1 MLINRLLVIGIILI
15 VYSVCAT
22 LYAIYFRRAAII
34 LNGVVVRNERN
45 KNEYTPVVRISYQGQ
60 EKMMECNESSKFR
73 KYVEGEEIKVYYN
86 PNNHQKVYIVGNN
99 SAIYANILLMGVGVL
114 ALILAS

>member
-1 MLINRLLVIGIILI
+1 M
-15 VYSVCAT
+15 
-22 LYAIYFRRAAII
+22 
-34 LNGVVVRNERN
+34 
-45 KNEYTPVVRISYQGQ
+45 YQFNYPF
-60 EKMMECNESSKFR
+60 K
-73 KYVEGEEIKVYYN
+73 EIKVYYN